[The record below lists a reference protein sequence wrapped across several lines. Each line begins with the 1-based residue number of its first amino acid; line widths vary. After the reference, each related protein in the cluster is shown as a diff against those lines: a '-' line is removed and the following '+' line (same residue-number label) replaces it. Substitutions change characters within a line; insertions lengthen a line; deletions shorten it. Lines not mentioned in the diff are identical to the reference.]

1 MYESI
6 IHALNHLP
14 EHPKTKTV
22 RNLSKPYKNILKDY
36 PIETVYELCES
47 LLKASEWAHTILAY
61 QLVYDQRTRYNKETF
76 AIFDHWTKTY
86 VKDWWDC
93 DDFMNITC
101 KQTLLGA
108 RHVHIDG
115 AGNVFSG
122 TCMGIILGKVGTAC
136 HDSLDNLWQ
145 GFDYREHPIVARLV
159 ESGPIGLMILAERLG
174 YQREDGYASKC
185 HLCYEIRRFLY
196 LSGEYDGY
204 IGPSVCYGLEA
215 SKNGAAAG
223 IEKEQ

>member
-1 MYESI
+1 LAGTMKSTERAAVFREAMSKRRERLLGR
-6 IHALNHLP
+6 AAKELSGLLP
-14 EHPKTKTV
+14 L
-22 RNLSKPYKNILKDY
+22 R
-36 PIETVYELCES
+36 
-47 LLKASEWAHTILAY
+47 
-61 QLVYDQRTRYNKETF
+61 
-76 AIFDHWTKTY
+76 
-86 VKDWWDC
+86 DC
-93 DDFMNITC
+93 DDFKNITC

-122 TCMGIILGKVGTAC
+122 TCMGIILGKVGTERQE
-136 HDSLDNLWQ
+136 SLDNLWQ

-159 ESGPIGLMILAERLG
+159 ESGPIGLIALAERLG

-204 IGPSVCYGLEA
+204 IGPSVCYGL
-215 SKNGAAAG
+215 
-223 IEKEQ
+223 